1 VGERLSYPIDYIYT
15 DLQFSEII
23 EDEWSGSGKEGEEDE
38 RI

>member
-1 VGERLSYPIDYIYT
+1 MNYPIDYIYT

-23 EDEWSGSGKEGEEDE
+23 EDEWEVPDKGDEINE